1 MNKLILIGLLL
12 LTSACGISKEF
23 VPLVD
28 LKGSKDG
35 KMMQEDVV
43 MCRAIIK
50 LETNALYGAW
60 YDRELMT
67 NCMQGR
73 GHSVINDI
81 N

>member
-43 MCRAIIK
+43 MCRA
-50 LETNALYGAW
+50 
-60 YDRELMT
+60 
-67 NCMQGR
+67 
-73 GHSVINDI
+73 VILT
-81 N
+81 